1 VVLWS
6 LPHQH
11 ASKTSVSAAALS
23 FVASMALLSLSNL
36 EHTRSLQ
43 PSLLVDCYLLS
54 TIILDLPQAR
64 TLFLK
69 GQADLGCIFVVALI
83 LKALTLTLVS
93 QSKRSLLKA
102 PYQAYP
108 PEALV
113 GIISRSLFWWL
124 NSLLKRGH
132 RQILSFKDLF
142 DTDPELSSR
151 LLQHTM
157 GQTWERYRARR
168 GKNSLLLACINCL
181 RQPLLSTI
189 LPRLCVIGFKFSQSL
204 LSNRAISLLGEG
216 PSRNKT
222 FVGRMLILA
231 TALVYLGLAITT
243 AQYRHKIYRIITM
256 MRGSLICLIFDA
268 TLHLDAGEAGES
280 AAVTLMSTDIDRVAL
295 GLELSDNLWA
305 APIEIGIAIF
315 LLECQLGLACL
326 APVGMTIG
334 MIFTR
339 ENFAQQKFSAY
350 IFITACTFGS
360 FQVGGYAVKTQ
371 KI

>member
-1 VVLWS
+1 
-6 LPHQH
+6 
-11 ASKTSVSAAALS
+11 
-23 FVASMALLSLSNL
+23 MALLSLSNL

-243 AQYRHKIYRIITM
+243 AQYRHKIYRIIT
-256 MRGSLICLIFDA
+256 
-268 TLHLDAGEAGES
+268 
-280 AAVTLMSTDIDRVAL
+280 
-295 GLELSDNLWA
+295 
-305 APIEIGIAIF
+305 
-315 LLECQLGLACL
+315 
-326 APVGMTIG
+326 
-334 MIFTR
+334 
-339 ENFAQQKFSAY
+339 
-350 IFITACTFGS
+350 
-360 FQVGGYAVKTQ
+360 
-371 KI
+371 

>member
-1 VVLWS
+1 
-6 LPHQH
+6 
-11 ASKTSVSAAALS
+11 
-23 FVASMALLSLSNL
+23 
-36 EHTRSLQ
+36 
-43 PSLLVDCYLLS
+43 
-54 TIILDLPQAR
+54 
-64 TLFLK
+64 
-69 GQADLGCIFVVALI
+69 
-83 LKALTLTLVS
+83 
-93 QSKRSLLKA
+93 
-102 PYQAYP
+102 
-108 PEALV
+108 
-113 GIISRSLFWWL
+113 
-124 NSLLKRGH
+124 
-132 RQILSFKDLF
+132 
-142 DTDPELSSR
+142 
-151 LLQHTM
+151 
-157 GQTWERYRARR
+157 
-168 GKNSLLLACINCL
+168 
-181 RQPLLSTI
+181 
-189 LPRLCVIGFKFSQSL
+189 
-204 LSNRAISLLGEG
+204 
-216 PSRNKT
+216 
-222 FVGRMLILA
+222 
-231 TALVYLGLAITT
+231 
-243 AQYRHKIYRIITM
+243 M